1 MYNSLRSCENGCALQ
16 KHGRYEMKKVAIF
29 ADGWRKFFNY
39 AWVDGCHR
47 YITEHALDVDLYVFN
62 SFGNFSQDK
71 KYNMGE
77 YNIFHLP
84 DLSEFDGAIIDVT
97 NIHEAETRDM
107 LVQKIK
113 NANIPAVSLVEEMP
127 EMYFAGID
135 NYTAMGTIVEHLIQ
149 EHGCKTLNFI
159 GGPEE
164 SIENQARLRAYKEIL
179 EKYQIP
185 YEEDRVYCHNYEI
198 ATGEEG
204 LWHFVNAD
212 KMADAFVCAND
223 NIAVGVCHLAKKI
236 GYHVPQDFLVTGFD
250 NFDKASYFEPRITTA
265 GFVREEIAYKG
276 MEVLHRVWNGEKEI
290 SAAHA
295 DVTYVYQDSCG
306 CVAENPVDRSKYIE
320 HRIMSEDREVSMDN
334 DMMSLKRELLE
345 CKSFQEM
352 GRRIPAH
359 LEKLKCDAIYLL
371 LNHEIA
377 HCEEYASVE
386 REEHRWTNGYPK
398 EMEVVMAYENGKVI
412 SDLVKPIDRIVPG
425 QHASGEASVYV
436 FSPLHFREQEVGYL
450 VFKNC
455 GYMLDSQLIFE
466 ILTVL
471 QESMENMYH
480 RLLLSRLNEEL
491 STLYVMDSLTGL
503 YNRMAY
509 NRYAIPMFKECV
521 ENNVPLMIMFVDVDR
536 LKYINDNFGHDM
548 GNVAIKTVAMAT
560 AAKVPENGIVIR
572 YGGDEFVVMAPG
584 VSAEEADSLIEQIEE
599 HVASMSH
606 ALATGFEITTSIGYV
621 MAKKDGRDLAEY
633 INLAD
638 EKMYETK
645 RKHHELQGKKK

>member
-1 MYNSLRSCENGCALQ
+1 
-16 KHGRYEMKKVAIF
+16 MKKVAIF
-29 ADGWRKFFNY
+29 SDGWRKFFNY

-47 YITEHALDVDLYVFN
+47 YITEHGLDVDLYVFN
-62 SFGNFSQDK
+62 SFGNFSQDEK
-71 KYNMGE
+71 FNMGE
-77 YNIFHLP
+77 YNIFRLP
-84 DLSEFDGAIIDVT
+84 DLSEFDGVMIDVT
-97 NIHEAETRDM
+97 NIHQTETRNM
-107 LVQKIK
+107 LVQKIQ
-113 NANIPAVSLVEEMP
+113 NANIPAVSLVENIP
-127 EMYFAGID
+127 GMYLAGID
-135 NYTAMGTIVEHLIQ
+135 NYSAMGTVVEHLIQ
-149 EHGCKTLNFI
+149 VHGCKTLNYI
-159 GGPEE
+159 GGPKD
-164 SIENQARLRAYKEIL
+164 SVENQTRLRAYKDTL

-236 GYHVPQDFLVTGFD
+236 GYHVPEDFLVTGFD

-276 MEVLHRVWNGEKEI
+276 MEVLHRAWSGEKDI
-290 SAAHA
+290 PAAYA
-295 DVTYVYQDSCG
+295 DITYVYQDSCG
-306 CVAENPVDRSKYIE
+306 CVAENPVDRSTYIE
-320 HRIMSEDREVSMDN
+320 HHILSEDREVSMDN

-352 GRRIPAH
+352 GSCIPSH

-377 HCEEYASVE
+377 RCEEFASVE
-386 REEHRWTNGYPK
+386 QDEYRWTNGYPK
-398 EMEVVMAYENGKVI
+398 DMEVVMAYENGQVVEGLTKTGDV
-412 SDLVKPIDRIVPG
+412 IVPG
-425 QHASGEASVYV
+425 IHEENSASVYV

-466 ILTVL
+466 ILTVFL
-471 QESMENMYH
+471 ESMENMYH
-480 RLLLSRLNEEL
+480 RLLLSHLNDEL
-491 STLYVMDSLTGL
+491 SALYVMDSLTGL

-509 NRYAIPMFKECV
+509 NRYAVPMFKKCV
-521 ENNVPLMIMFVDVDR
+521 ENDIPLMIMFVDVDR

-548 GNVAIKTVAMAT
+548 GNIAIKTVAMAT
-560 AAKVPENGIVIR
+560 AARVPVNGIVIR

-584 VSAEEADSLIEQIEE
+584 VSETEADNLIEQIET
-599 HVASMSH
+599 HVESMSN
-606 ALATGFEITTSIGYV
+606 ALVTGFKITASIGYV
-621 MAKKDGRDLAEY
+621 MAKNDGKDLGEY

-645 RKHHELQGKKK
+645 RKHHEMQRKTE